1 VTRLDPPPPR
11 RKWQPRSFRQRFT
24 LLFASLFLVGGSLLI
39 IATYEMVVHNIPAG
53 TSYKPPAGS
62 LLTVCEHLAKSQLPI
77 GSTCQSAL
85 LAASKQ
91 GSQNQRSRDLSAL
104 IFFSLIGL
112 AVMEALAVLAG
123 WLLSGRILR
132 PVHSIT
138 EAARTASEENLG
150 ARLSLEG
157 PDDELKELADT
168 FDEMIDRL
176 DRAFT
181 SQKMFVANAS
191 HELRTP
197 LTAMRTAVDVTLA
210 NDSRSPEDL
219 EKMGEKVRDYVDQ
232 SDRIIEALLTL
243 SISQQ
248 ELAKDDVVDLATS
261 VEDALDARTKAIAS
275 RRIHLDLRLERSLV
289 LGHRILLE
297 RLVENLVDNAIHHN
311 IDDGRI
317 QIITRSIRG
326 STLLTISNSGPIIP
340 ESLLPSLFEPF
351 RRLDTRK
358 IADGGAGLGLAIV
371 QSIAN
376 GHSAT
381 LRVVSQA
388 NGGLKA
394 EVVFVR
400 KFDAQ
405 NEMH

>member
-1 VTRLDPPPPR
+1 MTRLDPPPSR

-39 IATYEMVVHNIPAG
+39 VATYGMVVHNIPAG
-53 TSYKPPAGS
+53 TSYKPPAGN
-62 LLTVCEHLAKSQLPI
+62 LLTVCEHLAKNQLPI

-91 GSQNQRSRDLSAL
+91 GSQSQRSRDLTAL

-112 AVMEALAVLAG
+112 AVMESLAVLAG

-150 ARLSLEG
+150 ARLALEG

-168 FDEMIDRL
+168 FDEMFDRL

-210 NDSRSPEDL
+210 NDARSPEDL
-219 EKMGEKVRDYVDQ
+219 EKMGERVRDYVDQ

-261 VEDALDARTKAIAS
+261 VEDALDARAKAVAS
-275 RRIHLDLRLERSLV
+275 RHIHLDLRLERSLV
-289 LGHRILLE
+289 LGHKILLE
-297 RLVENLVDNAIHHN
+297 RLVMNLVDNAIHHN
-311 IDDGRI
+311 IDHGRI
-317 QIITRSIRG
+317 QIATGSIRG
-326 STLLTISNSGPIIP
+326 SSFLTIANSGPMIP
-340 ESLLPSLFEPF
+340 ESLLPTLFEPF
-351 RRLDTRK
+351 HRFDTRK

-381 LRVVSQA
+381 LRVASQA
-388 NGGLKA
+388 IGGLRV

-400 KFDAQ
+400 GFNA
-405 NEMH
+405 